1 MADPIDSI
9 EGIRGD
15 AVAVVAEPP
24 HSAANASSGSPSKR
38 ARAEGQDLGLAWIT
52 ASLAGAVVIFGFTV
66 AGLAHWSASVTPV
79 LFMGGYLWFAMGR
92 SRRSIQRIADSVY
105 FMGFWWTL
113 WALLV
118 TLVWYGLSLEP
129 KTVFQAFGYALVTTA
144 AGMFVRM
151 SLLQFNRTLDDQE
164 IEALDSID
172 ERIGLL
178 RTALDGVNGTVAASG
193 RQLQRDLGLIEAAVG
208 AASNAISQSVQRF
221 VEGTNKTLTDQTQ
234 KFSQTTQI
242 EITAMLSSLTE
253 LRKATGRIQK
263 SVEKH
268 GNDLD
273 SSVGALTTSLLSSSQ
288 RSKDAMDGLLGKIDL
303 IEAPAD
309 LIDRKLKTL
318 TSGVEASLAV
328 TRQQLDMTTSSLAH
342 LETAAGKSLSA
353 LTQLPESI
361 RAIDAALDAAARHLA
376 TLTEGAVG
384 RVNADLASL
393 TDDIRTAKQSL
404 GTVATGVN
412 EMIKFVDSRLR

>member
-1 MADPIDSI
+1 MADSIDNI
-9 EGIRGD
+9 DGIPSAG
-15 AVAVVAEPP
+15 VAVVAEPP
-24 HSAANASSGSPSKR
+24 HGAATTSPGSPSKR
-38 ARAEGQDLGLAWIT
+38 ARAEGQDLGLAWI
-52 ASLAGAVVIFGFTV
+52 AAALGGAVVIFGFTV
-66 AGLAHWSASVTPV
+66 AGLAHWSASAMPV
-79 LFMGGYLWFAMGR
+79 LFMAGYLWFAMSR
-92 SRRSIQRIADSVY
+92 SRR
-105 FMGFWWTL
+105 
-113 WALLV
+113 
-118 TLVWYGLSLEP
+118 
-129 KTVFQAFGYALVTTA
+129 
-144 AGMFVRM
+144 
-151 SLLQFNRTLDDQE
+151 
-164 IEALDSID
+164 
-172 ERIGLL
+172 
-178 RTALDGVNGTVAASG
+178 
-193 RQLQRDLGLIEAAVG
+193 
-208 AASNAISQSVQRF
+208 SVQRF

-234 KFSQTTQI
+234 KFSQTAQT
-242 EITAMLSSLTE
+242 EIAAMLNSLTE

-309 LIDRKLKTL
+309 LIDRKLKAMTA
-318 TSGVEASLAV
+318 GVESSLTA
-328 TRQQLDMTTSSLAH
+328 TRQQLDTTTSSLAH

-384 RVNADLASL
+384 RVNADFASL